1 MEPISP
7 KHITV
12 TDPFWAPRI
21 RTVADIVLPYQW
33 QVLHDQVPGAPKS
46 SCIANFQKAAH
57 AIAAAKAGGSRPT
70 YPTDKW
76 YYDDK
81 NSQEKAFM
89 GWVFQDSDLYKWL
102 EAAAYAIP
110 YGNRA
115 YLTEKSRE
123 AVEIIAAAQE
133 TDGYLDTLYS
143 INGLQNRFT
152 NLKDY
157 HELYCFGHLAQAA
170 CARWTMQG
178 ERDLLDI
185 ACRAA
190 DCICR
195 TFGRGKHPGYPGHP
209 LAELALVQL
218 YEVTGKA
225 DYLQTADFFIRTR
238 APDRCF
244 LTGNEALTPTAATMF
259 ITRPTAR

>member
-76 YYDDK
+76 YYDNK
-81 NSQEKAFM
+81 NSQENAFM

-123 AVEIIAAAQE
+123 AAEIIAAAQE

-195 TFGRGKHPGYPGHP
+195 TFGRGKRPGYPGHWYNCMRSP
-209 LAELALVQL
+209 AR
-218 YEVTGKA
+218 
-225 DYLQTADFFIRTR
+225 RTICKQPTFLSAR
-238 APDRCF
+238 GAPGRCF
-244 LTGNEALTPTAATMF
+244 LTGNEALTPTAATIF

>member
-57 AIAAAKAGGSRPT
+57 AIAAAKAGRPRPT

-81 NSQEKAFM
+81 NSQENAFM

-102 EAAAYAIP
+102 EA
-110 YGNRA
+110 R
-115 YLTEKSRE
+115 LCH
-123 AVEIIAAAQE
+123 
-133 TDGYLDTLYS
+133 TLRQPRVS
-143 INGLQNRFT
+143 
-152 NLKDY
+152 D
-157 HELYCFGHLAQAA
+157 
-170 CARWTMQG
+170 
-178 ERDLLDI
+178 
-185 ACRAA
+185 
-190 DCICR
+190 
-195 TFGRGKHPGYPGHP
+195 
-209 LAELALVQL
+209 
-218 YEVTGKA
+218 
-225 DYLQTADFFIRTR
+225 
-238 APDRCF
+238 
-244 LTGNEALTPTAATMF
+244 
-259 ITRPTAR
+259 

>member
-57 AIAAAKAGGSRPT
+57 AIAAAKAGCPRPT

-102 EAAAYAIP
+102 EAVAYAIP

-178 ERDLLDI
+178 
-185 ACRAA
+185 RAGPIGYCLPSSRLHLPHLWQRKA
-190 DCICR
+190 PR
-195 TFGRGKHPGYPGHP
+195 LSRPPAGRAG
-209 LAELALVQL
+209 
-218 YEVTGKA
+218 TG
-225 DYLQTADFFIRTR
+225 TTV
-238 APDRCF
+238 
-244 LTGNEALTPTAATMF
+244 
-259 ITRPTAR
+259 

>member
-33 QVLHDQVPGAPKS
+33 RVLHDQVPGAPKS

-57 AIAAAKAGGSRPT
+57 AIAAAKAGGPRPT

-76 YYDDK
+76 YYDNK
-81 NSQEKAFM
+81 NSQENAFM

-152 NLKDY
+152 N
-157 HELYCFGHLAQAA
+157 
-170 CARWTMQG
+170 
-178 ERDLLDI
+178 
-185 ACRAA
+185 
-190 DCICR
+190 
-195 TFGRGKHPGYPGHP
+195 
-209 LAELALVQL
+209 
-218 YEVTGKA
+218 
-225 DYLQTADFFIRTR
+225 
-238 APDRCF
+238 
-244 LTGNEALTPTAATMF
+244 
-259 ITRPTAR
+259 

>member
-57 AIAAAKAGGSRPT
+57 AIAAAKAGGPRRT

-76 YYDDK
+76 YYDNK

-170 CARWTMQG
+170 CARWTM
-178 ERDLLDI
+178 
-185 ACRAA
+185 
-190 DCICR
+190 
-195 TFGRGKHPGYPGHP
+195 
-209 LAELALVQL
+209 
-218 YEVTGKA
+218 
-225 DYLQTADFFIRTR
+225 
-238 APDRCF
+238 
-244 LTGNEALTPTAATMF
+244 
-259 ITRPTAR
+259 

>member
-76 YYDDK
+76 YYDNK

-133 TDGYLDTLYS
+133 ADGYLDTLYS
-143 INGLQNRFT
+143 INGLQAVLLRPSGPSC
-152 NLKDY
+152 LCPVD
-157 HELYCFGHLAQAA
+157 HAGRAGPIGYCLPSSGLHLPHLWQRKAPRLSRPPA
-170 CARWTMQG
+170 G
-178 ERDLLDI
+178 
-185 ACRAA
+185 RA
-190 DCICR
+190 
-195 TFGRGKHPGYPGHP
+195 G
-209 LAELALVQL
+209 
-218 YEVTGKA
+218 TG
-225 DYLQTADFFIRTR
+225 TTV
-238 APDRCF
+238 
-244 LTGNEALTPTAATMF
+244 
-259 ITRPTAR
+259 